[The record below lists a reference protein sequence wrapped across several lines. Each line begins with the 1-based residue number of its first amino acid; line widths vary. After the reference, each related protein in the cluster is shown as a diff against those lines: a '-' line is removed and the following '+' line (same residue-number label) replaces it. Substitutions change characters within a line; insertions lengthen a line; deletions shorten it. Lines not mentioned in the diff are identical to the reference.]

1 MFRDCYFEYAGQY
14 SGDYNLVMMY
24 VENSYDKF
32 DSGGQYEVA
41 TDVLPA
47 SAETLLYGLK
57 YSEKPLEFSIE
68 IINPDKAIPFEQMK
82 EIKDWLFGQDGWK
95 KLKLHSSEYQDYHLK
110 CLLIPEEDI
119 VDATGYRGVRCT
131 LKNISAYWY
140 GEDKTIAYDKAKI
153 IELAGEN
160 GDNLYDSGA
169 LWLNV
174 NIDSHSPS
182 KIFPIIKF
190 QMTTKGASA
199 YERDDDYMD
208 FYVLNRTLKEDSS
221 ISIRIPQEVRARI
234 FTFDC
239 KYATLG
245 DYSSGNLS
253 YQPNSTSNDIF
264 FFVKGN
270 NRFAIQMRNLI
281 EENGVRQFAPY
292 EYISFTYTPMYR
304 IGGF

>member
-95 KLKLHSSEYQDYHLK
+95 KLKLHSSEYQGYHLK

-131 LKNISAYWY
+131 LKNISSYWY
-140 GEDKTIAYDKAKI
+140 GEDKTITYDKAKI

-160 GDNLYDSGA
+160 GEKLYSSGA

-174 NIDSHSPS
+174 DIDSHSPT
-182 KIFPIIKF
+182 KILPIVKF
-190 QMTTKGASA
+190 KMSDKSSTSTV
-199 YERDDDYMD
+199 DYMD
-208 FYVLNRTLKEDSS
+208 FHILNRTLNDDSS
-221 ISIRIPQEVRARI
+221 INMTINSTLRDKE

-239 KYATLG
+239 RYATLHTESNG
-245 DYSSGNLS
+245 YMS
-253 YQPNSTSNDIF
+253 YTPNSPLNDMF
-264 FFVKGN
+264 CFVKGT
-270 NRFAIQMRNLI
+270 NRIAIQMRSLLKNTDDT
-281 EENGVRQFAPY
+281 RRFAPY
-292 EYISFTYTPMYR
+292 VYISFTYTPMYR